1 MSDYKVGI
9 GWCKNSDIK
18 EEKVWYKQWN
28 ELIVTN
34 VNTIWTAIL
43 ILNETEY
50 SIVAETIK

>member
-28 ELIVTN
+28 EK
-34 VNTIWTAIL
+34 
-43 ILNETEY
+43 E
-50 SIVAETIK
+50 K